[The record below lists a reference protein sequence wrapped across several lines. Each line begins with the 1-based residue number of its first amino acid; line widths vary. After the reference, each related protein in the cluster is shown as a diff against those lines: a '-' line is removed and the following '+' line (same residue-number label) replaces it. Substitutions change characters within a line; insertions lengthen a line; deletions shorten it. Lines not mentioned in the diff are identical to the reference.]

1 MLWMILF
8 LVVLGCFA
16 AYIMLDRY
24 KKRKIVDQLC
34 DQAEELETTL
44 RDKLQTATS
53 KEALHLTL
61 QAMYF
66 SGCVN
71 AIAAAFEHPFK
82 AGRIP
87 SYSEYVADSALKVME
102 ISVKPNIENN

>member
-1 MLWMILF
+1 MLWMVLF
-8 LVVLGCFA
+8 WIVSASFAVYVVL
-16 AYIMLDRY
+16 DQR

-34 DQAEELETTL
+34 DQADELETAL

-71 AIAAAFEHPFK
+71 AIMAAFEHHFK

-87 SYSEYVADSALKVME
+87 SYSEHVANSTLE
-102 ISVKPNIENN
+102 IMRTIVKPDVGNN